1 MALSARITT
10 LIANL
15 ARRGDAFARNVLYK
29 ATDRDQLLISSL
41 AKRGDYLAQRH
52 VKGTSASVNAKA
64 VVNHLAAAGDGIAQG
79 VNSVTTDKLAQVITF
94 AALDPVEL
102 VDAETPAVG
111 TLVATSDSGLPVTFR
126 VVSGPATLAGN
137 VLTITDEGNV
147 VISAEQAGN
156 ANYAAATPVERTIVV
171 TIAV

>member
-52 VKGTSASVNAKA
+52 VKGTSASTQAKA
-64 VVNHLAAAGDGIAQG
+64 VVSSLSKSGDGIAQG
-79 VNSVTTDKLAQVITF
+79 IGSITTDKLAQVITF
-94 AALDPVEL
+94 VQPDPVEL
-102 VDAETPAVG
+102 VDAETPAEG
-111 TLVATSDSGLPVTFR
+111 TLVATSNSGLPVSFR
-126 VVSGPATLAGN
+126 LVSGPATLVGN
-137 VLTITDEGNV
+137 LLTITDAGSV

-156 ANYAAATPVERTIVV
+156 ANYSAATPVERTIIV
-171 TIAV
+171 TIAA